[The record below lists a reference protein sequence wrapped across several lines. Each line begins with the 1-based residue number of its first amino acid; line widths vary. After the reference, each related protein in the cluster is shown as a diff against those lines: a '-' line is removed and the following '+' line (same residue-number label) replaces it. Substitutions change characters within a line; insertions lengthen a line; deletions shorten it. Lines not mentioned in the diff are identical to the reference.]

1 MITRR
6 SAALAALAVAAA
18 TLTAPSAHAAD
29 TPDTSAPTAAVS
41 ITRNEVLARTKFWF
55 DRQVPYSQKRTYPDP
70 QGRQYRTD
78 SSGYASMVLR
88 LPAPGRNTQ
97 GLADPAITRK
107 ITKAELQVGDLLLNP
122 TKHVVIF
129 AGWANAAKTRYWT
142 YEQTP
147 PRVKNR
153 TVPYP
158 YYAGNGK
165 FEPYRYRYIK

>member
-6 SAALAALAVAAA
+6 SAALVALAVAAA
-18 TLTAPSAHAAD
+18 TLAAPSAHAAD
-29 TPDTSAPTAAVS
+29 APDTSLPTAAPT
-41 ITRNEVLARTKFWF
+41 ITRAEVLARTKFWF

-78 SSGYASMVLR
+78 SSGYASMALK
-88 LPAPGRNTQ
+88 LPTPGFNTQ
-97 GLADPAITRK
+97 GLASPAVTEK
-107 ITKAELQVGDLLLNP
+107 ITKDQLQIGDLLLNKS
-122 TKHVVIF
+122 KHVVIF
-129 AGWANAAKTRYWT
+129 AGWANPAKTRYWT

-158 YYAGNGK
+158 YFAGNGK
-165 FEPYRYRYIK
+165 FEPYRYKYIK

>member
-29 TPDTSAPTAAVS
+29 APVTSAPAAAS
-41 ITRNEVLARTKFWF
+41 TITRDEVLARTKFWF
-55 DRQVPYSQKRTYPDP
+55 DRQVPYSQSRTYPDP
-70 QGRQYRTD
+70 QGKRYRTD
-78 SSGYASMVLR
+78 SSGYASMVLN

-97 GLADPAITRK
+97 GLADPAVTKK
-107 ITKAELQVGDLLLNP
+107 ITKDQLQIGDLLLNKD
-122 TKHVVIF
+122 KHVVIF
-129 AGWANAAKTRYWT
+129 AGWANATKTRYWT

-158 YYAGNGK
+158 YFAGQGT
-165 FEPYRYRYIK
+165 FAPYRYKGIK

>member
-6 SAALAALAVAAA
+6 SAALAALTVAAA
-18 TLTAPSAHAAD
+18 TLAAPSSHAAD
-29 TPDTSAPTAAVS
+29 APAAAAT
-41 ITRNEVLARTKFWF
+41 ITRDEVLARTKFWF

-70 QGRQYRTD
+70 QGKRYRTD
-78 SSGYASMVLR
+78 SSGYASMVLK

-97 GLADPAITRK
+97 GLADPAVTEK
-107 ITKAELQVGDLLLNP
+107 ITKSQLQVGDLLLNKS
-122 TKHVVIF
+122 KHVVIF

-158 YYAGNGK
+158 YFAGNGT
-165 FEPYRYRYIK
+165 FEPYRYKYIR